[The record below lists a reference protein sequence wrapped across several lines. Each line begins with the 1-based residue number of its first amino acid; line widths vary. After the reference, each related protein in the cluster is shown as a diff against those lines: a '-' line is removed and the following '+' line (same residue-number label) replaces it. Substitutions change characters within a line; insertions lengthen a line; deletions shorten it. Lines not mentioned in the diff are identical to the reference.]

1 MRRNR
6 QQGFSLIELMVVMVI
21 FLIVTGTLFGLLD
34 ASQVRYRAEKQ
45 LLESFQGARLGM
57 DLMVRDMHNAGYP
70 PAYTFAGNLGTPPT
84 PATYPPG
91 TWTVPAL
98 APADLQRRFAVGILG
113 IGAAGVNPNC
123 TVNGGATPCLIPNAN
138 TPWDL
143 ILELDI
149 DPENPLPDPITGLTP
164 QVEWVRYTL
173 QRPGGAAT
181 STLFR
186 TVGPKVAGV
195 NPAAQPVSNIPFVEN
210 VVQDPAA
217 GVGANNPALFTYECD
232 PKYIVVPGTQICTAE
247 HVKNVYISLQVRS
260 TRGDIRTGQ
269 FRQITLQGEAS
280 RLNPSR

>member
-1 MRRNR
+1 MRSNR
-6 QQGFSLIELMVVMVI
+6 QQGFSLIEMLVVVAI

-34 ASQVRYRAEKQ
+34 ASQVRYRAEQQ
-45 LLESFQGARLGM
+45 LLESFQGARLGLE
-57 DLMVRDMHNAGYP
+57 LMTRDIHNAGYP

-84 PATYPPG
+84 PAAYPPG

-113 IGAAGVNPNC
+113 VDAAGVNPNC
-123 TVNGGATPCLIPNAN
+123 TVNGGATPCLIPSA
-138 TPWDL
+138 WDL

-173 QRPGGAAT
+173 QRPAGTAT

-186 TVGPKVAGV
+186 TVGPKVAGQ
-195 NPAAQPVSNIPFVEN
+195 NPAARPVSNIPFVEN
-210 VVQDPAA
+210 VVQDP
-217 GVGANNPALFTYECD
+217 GVGLGANNPAVFDYECD
-232 PKYIVVPGTQICTAE
+232 PKYIVVPGTQICAAE
-247 HVKNVYISLQVRS
+247 HVKNVYLSLRVQS
-260 TRGDIRTGQ
+260 TRRDLQTGQ